1 MFKEILYVT
10 SGLKGEHFPT
20 DGKNEYLFIG
30 RSNVGKSSLINFL
43 TNRKNIARVSKIPGK
58 TTMLNFFLVDDSL
71 YFVDSP
77 GYGYAKRSKKQ
88 IEEFGKMIE
97 NYLKSRENLKHVYL
111 LVDYKIGPTKDDLMM
126 YEFLKH
132 FNIDLIIVATKVDKL
147 NQKEKS
153 ASKKRF
159 KEHFVKDKVILTST
173 SKNIGLK
180 ELLMTFKEDDNA
192 WIKFKLL

>member
-192 WIKFKLL
+192 